1 MTTYQYVGDGMGL
14 PGLPN
19 VVTDDEAKEAG
30 VLDLLENAVQVGVY
44 VEVKEVKP
52 SKVEPKGSKGVSNG

>member
-44 VEVKEVKP
+44 VEVKP